1 MVDWSDGWMDEEGK
15 VKGATLLWPV
25 MALRS
30 RESIGRALFQALGVA
45 SFGSGLIF
53 LKHINCFRGITVFDE
68 YIFPLGI
75 NANPEVCRVILAN
88 GNNYTIFSLM

>member
-1 MVDWSDGWMDEEGK
+1 MRKARSK
-15 VKGATLLWPV
+15 
-25 MALRS
+25 ALHYS
-30 RESIGRALFQALGVA
+30 GQSWLCDHESIGRALFQALGVA
-45 SFGSGLIF
+45 SFGSGLNF
-53 LKHINCFRGITVFDE
+53 HKHINCFRGITVFDE